1 MRQNIA
7 GKINGLA
14 EVENRILGARTP
26 LCGRK
31 NAIGSHGSGKSGARN
46 RGHRTAFRLAPK
58 APSAL
63 LHLHATHEVALA
75 QRHAVGA
82 QDVVGRGGVEIE
94 VGQRE

>member
-46 RGHRTAFRLAPK
+46 RGHRTASRLAPK
-58 APSAL
+58 APQLFFIFMRPMKSRL
-63 LHLHATHEVALA
+63 PSGTPLV
-75 QRHAVGA
+75 R
-82 QDVVGRGGVEIE
+82 RMS
-94 VGQRE
+94 